1 MLTFSSIALA
11 VATECLC
18 RDRIVFSTQ
27 PATLKGGHKSEDCA
41 NLVAFATTN
50 GLTGKARIYAAACEK
65 MRKLNK
71 VLVKELVREKFFV
84 KKLAP
89 ALPGGSFFRP

>member
-1 MLTFSSIALA
+1 M
-11 VATECLC
+11 
-18 RDRIVFSTQ
+18 
-27 PATLKGGHKSEDCA
+27 KGGHKSEDCA
-41 NLVAFATTN
+41 NLVAFATTS
-50 GLTGKARIYAAACEK
+50 GLTGKAKIYAAACEK

-89 ALPGGSFFRP
+89 ALPGGSYFRP